1 MDDKKQEI
9 MDIKKKKYRG
19 ILLLVVLL
27 LSVTVGFALLST
39 TFNISGES
47 RINNSVWDVHFD
59 NLLVNTGSITPD
71 TAATITDDGLNIT
84 YAITLDKPGDFYEF
98 TVDVVNEGTIDAKLK
113 QLPTVE
119 GVSQEQEAYVN
130 YTFTHTDGSEILVG
144 EELKVGESE
153 NFKVRVEFDSS
164 ITDDSQLPKT
174 DQSMDL
180 DVTMI
185 YEQK

>member
-1 MDDKKQEI
+1 MNNKEQEI
-9 MDIKKKKYRG
+9 RNIKKKKYVG

-27 LSVTVGFALLST
+27 LTITVGFALLSS
-39 TFNISGES
+39 TFNINGETK
-47 RINNSVWDVHFD
+47 INDSVWDIHFD
-59 NLLVNTGSITPD
+59 NLLVSSGSVTPD
-71 TAATITDDGLNIT
+71 TAATITPDELNIN

-98 TVDVVNEGTIDAKLK
+98 TVDVVNEGTIDAKLDS
-113 QLPTVE
+113 LPIVE
-119 GVSQEQEAYVN
+119 GVSSEQDVYVN

-180 DVTMI
+180 SVTMV
-185 YEQK
+185 YSQK

>member
-9 MDIKKKKYRG
+9 NDIKRKKYKG
-19 ILLLVVLL
+19 VLLLVVLL
-27 LSVTVGFALLST
+27 MAITVGFALLST
-39 TFNISGES
+39 TFNINGET
-47 RINNSVWDVHFD
+47 RINDSEWDVHFA
-59 NLLVNTGSITPD
+59 NLVPKTGSVTPD
-71 TAATITDDGLNIT
+71 TAAYITDDELNIN

-98 TVDVVNEGTIDAKLK
+98 TVDVVNAGTIDAKLK
-113 QLPTVE
+113 ALPTVE
-119 GVSQEQEAYVN
+119 GVTPEQDAYVN
-130 YTFTHTDGSEILVG
+130 YTFTHTNGSDILVG
-144 EELKVGESE
+144 EEIKAGESE

-180 DVTMI
+180 SVTMV

>member
-1 MDDKKQEI
+1 MDEKKQEI
-9 MDIKKKKYRG
+9 RDIKRKKYVG
-19 ILLLVVLL
+19 ILLLIVLL
-27 LSVTVGFALLST
+27 LTITVGFALLST

-47 RINNSVWDVHFD
+47 KINGSEWDVHFA
-59 NLLVNTGSITPD
+59 NLVPKTGSVTPD
-71 TAATITDDGLNIT
+71 TAAYITDDELNIN

-98 TVDVVNEGTIDAKLK
+98 TVDVVNTGTIDAKLK
-113 QLPTVE
+113 ELPVIE
-119 GVSQEQEAYVN
+119 GVSAQQDAYVN

-144 EELKVGESE
+144 EEIKVGESE

-164 ITDDSQLPKT
+164 ITEDSQLPKT

-180 DVTMI
+180 NVTMV